1 MLSKLSLQ
9 IDGSEWSWRNL
20 NTLCWAIG
28 SISGSMTE
36 EMEKNFLVSVMKD
49 LLGLCELK
57 RGKEHKD
64 VLAPILNIPM

>member
-1 MLSKLSLQ
+1 MLSKLNRQ

-28 SISGSMTE
+28 SISGAMSE
-36 EMEKNFLVSVMKD
+36 EMEKDFLVSVIKD

-57 RGKEHKD
+57 RGKEHKA
-64 VLAPILNIPM
+64 V